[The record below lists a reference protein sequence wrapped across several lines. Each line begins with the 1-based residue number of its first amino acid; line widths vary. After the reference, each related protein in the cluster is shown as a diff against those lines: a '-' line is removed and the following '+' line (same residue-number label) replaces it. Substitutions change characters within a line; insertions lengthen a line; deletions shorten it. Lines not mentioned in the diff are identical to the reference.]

1 MILNCWLERCDFASI
16 AIVTEQSLSILMLCR
31 FNKLFINYCC
41 LGLWSDKSISEQT
54 KSTVEDDKLKHA
66 SSRLQTN
73 AGIFLKCVD
82 PSGFL
87 VTALIAQLYQRN
99 LDSELDEQTREK
111 LLSST
116 LTNYDK
122 NFIMLQ
128 WLQKHSPSCL
138 EAFLQ
143 AASSTEQQHVVNLLL
158 GETGLNCLFHF
169 ATLNC

>member
-1 MILNCWLERCDFASI
+1 M
-16 AIVTEQSLSILMLCR
+16 
-31 FNKLFINYCC
+31 
-41 LGLWSDKSISEQT
+41 GLWSGKSIFELT
-54 KSTVEDDKLKHA
+54 KSTVEDDELKHA

-87 VTALIAQLYQRN
+87 VAALIAQLHRHN
-99 LDSELDEQTREK
+99 LDGELDELTREK

-122 NFIMLQ
+122 NYIMLQ
-128 WLQKHSPSCL
+128 WLQEHSLSCL
-138 EAFLQ
+138 EAFLE

-158 GETGLNCLFHF
+158 GKTGLNCLFHF
-169 ATLNC
+169 ARLIC